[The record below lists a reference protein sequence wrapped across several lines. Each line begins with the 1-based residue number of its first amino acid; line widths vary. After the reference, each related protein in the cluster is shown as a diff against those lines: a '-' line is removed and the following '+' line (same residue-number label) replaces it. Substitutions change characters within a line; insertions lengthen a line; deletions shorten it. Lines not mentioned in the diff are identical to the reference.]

1 MSNTSWSN
9 EEIAYA
15 IIAKAEGK
23 TYKEISKLINQKFG
37 NDRSWM
43 SIEGRLRKHRNETSR
58 RVYHKW
64 TTEQEDFIR
73 KCRERKMSWK
83 NVARKMQEQF
93 GINRNANAIQ
103 SRMRQLDYEK
113 MGRKGQIRWTQDK
126 VDFIYSC
133 RENGLSLQE
142 TADAVL
148 EQYDEV
154 TSGSNISS
162 VLLRKR
168 PSKEL
173 KEKILAN
180 RKKPVKKKL
189 KKKTEK
195 KASPKQS
202 EDVLNWRYDRA
213 SRKQLRFIASLLLE
227 NPSQE
232 QVRDFIY
239 ANESMTK
246 GYADEIINS
255 YNKTKAVKPVKN
267 KTEKTVSKP
276 EYPKFTREEDFDL
289 LCEFYELSI
298 DEARTKFNR
307 PYFII
312 AERLETLF
320 DSTEPKDV
328 ELLLEASKVVKDR
341 KAKVIQAQMG
351 FWKRRKLRRNNK
363 RVERLQ
369 KQLDKIK
376 GVE

>member
-1 MSNTSWSN
+1 M
-9 EEIAYA
+9 I
-15 IIAKAEGK
+15 
-23 TYKEISKLINQKFG
+23 
-37 NDRSWM
+37 
-43 SIEGRLRKHRNETSR
+43 
-58 RVYHKW
+58 
-64 TTEQEDFIR
+64 
-73 KCRERKMSWK
+73 
-83 NVARKMQEQF
+83 
-93 GINRNANAIQ
+93 
-103 SRMRQLDYEK
+103 
-113 MGRKGQIRWTQDK
+113 
-126 VDFIYSC
+126 
-133 RENGLSLQE
+133 
-142 TADAVL
+142 
-148 EQYDEV
+148 
-154 TSGSNISS
+154 
-162 VLLRKR
+162 
-168 PSKEL
+168 
-173 KEKILAN
+173 
-180 RKKPVKKKL
+180 
-189 KKKTEK
+189 
-195 KASPKQS
+195 
-202 EDVLNWRYDRA
+202 
-213 SRKQLRFIASLLLE
+213 

-255 YNKTKAVKPVKN
+255 YNKAKAVKPVKN

>member
-1 MSNTSWSN
+1 MPMAN
-9 EEIAYA
+9 
-15 IIAKAEGK
+15 
-23 TYKEISKLINQKFG
+23 SKQ
-37 NDRSWM
+37 
-43 SIEGRLRKHRNETSR
+43 
-58 RVYHKW
+58 
-64 TTEQEDFIR
+64 
-73 KCRERKMSWK
+73 
-83 NVARKMQEQF
+83 
-93 GINRNANAIQ
+93 NAFK
-103 SRMRQLDYEK
+103 LDYEK
-113 MGRKGQIRWTQDK
+113 TGRKGHISWTQDK

-148 EQYDEV
+148 EQYDEL
-154 TSGSNISS
+154 SSASNISS

-173 KEKILAN
+173 TEKIFAN
-180 RKKPVKKKL
+180 RKKPAKRKL

-195 KASPKQS
+195 KARPTQS
-202 EDVLNWRYDRA
+202 EDVLDWRYDKA

-227 NPSQE
+227 NPSPN
-232 QVRDFIY
+232 QVRDFIH
-239 ANESMTK
+239 ANENMTK

-255 YNKTKAVKPVKN
+255 YNRAKAVKPVKTE
-267 KTEKTVSKP
+267 TEKRVSKP